1 MNAPKRA
8 LLAVAIA
15 AVLGVV
21 ALAYLHP
28 AVMIQLGEQIWAC
41 FG

>member
-1 MNAPKRA
+1 MKLRRWILPV
-8 LLAVAIA
+8 LAVAVLA
-15 AVLGVV
+15 ATS
-21 ALAYLHP
+21 LAYRHP

>member
-1 MNAPKRA
+1 MKPRRWIVPLLVAAA
-8 LLAVAIA
+8 LA
-15 AVLGVV
+15 GT
-21 ALAYLHP
+21 ALAYRHP